1 MYKKVKRLYDLG
13 LYTAEQVKDF
23 ADRGKITPEQYEKI
37 TGEKY
42 ESEDNEGGGRIGFY
56 EIKILLENYKDF
68 IRKL

>member
-23 ADRGKITPEQYEKI
+23 ADRGKITPEQYEEI

-42 ESEDNEGGGRIGFY
+42 ESEASE
-56 EIKILLENYKDF
+56 
-68 IRKL
+68 

>member
-1 MYKKVKRLYDLG
+1 MYRKVKRLYDLG

-42 ESEDNEGGGRIGFY
+42 ESEDNEGG
-56 EIKILLENYKDF
+56 EKTK
-68 IRKL
+68 

>member
-23 ADRGKITPEQYEKI
+23 ADRGKITPEQYEEI

-42 ESEDNEGGGRIGFY
+42 ESEVVRVVERPNE
-56 EIKILLENYKDF
+56 
-68 IRKL
+68 RKYI